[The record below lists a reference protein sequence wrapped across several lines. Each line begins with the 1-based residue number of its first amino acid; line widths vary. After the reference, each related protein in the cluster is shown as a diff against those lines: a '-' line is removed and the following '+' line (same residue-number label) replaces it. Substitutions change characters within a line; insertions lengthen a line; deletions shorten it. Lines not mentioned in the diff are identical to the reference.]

1 MRRLTQPEAIVQLE
15 WLADQPEDERMTGYS
30 PAGWKAE
37 TWVLHSMYE
46 NPDLHGLGTH
56 DDVRRRALEGGE
68 ATPDIVGGINLD
80 DVTTS
85 TGTPLG
91 FSTKPGPPWQRLTWS
106 SYLSRFPEFGP
117 NRTYPPCFQ
126 WFPAGSWPAA
136 IEPPPE
142 GSLDEDALHALIEV
156 LADAPSLSPEPWCFA
171 FYAALPARDFDDRT
185 SGRPGSTRFLLCSAC
200 TAAATSSLQRIFGPR
215 IGRGSSGRTTTFRRR
230 GSAAVENSLSRSNS
244 TRRSSRQPGPSG
256 TLTLGFNRY
265 RDSECG

>member
-1 MRRLTQPEAIVQLE
+1 MRRLTQPEAAVQLE
-15 WLADQPEDERMTGYS
+15 WLADQPEDERTTGYS

-56 DDVRRRALEGGE
+56 DDVRRRALEDGE
-68 ATPDIVGGINLD
+68 AAPDIVGGINLD

-126 WFPAGSWPAA
+126 WFPAGSWSAA
-136 IEPPPE
+136 IEPPSE

-156 LADAPSLSPEPWCFA
+156 LAEAPSITPEPWCFA
-171 FYAALPARDFDDRT
+171 FYAALPASDFDDLHIWQVRINEIPSLLNVYGGDYEFT
-185 SGRPGSTRFLLCSAC
+185 PTNLWSPDRSWFISTDYDLQATRISARRELVEQVEQHP
-200 TAAATSSLQRIFGPR
+200 TLES
-215 IGRGSSGRTTTFRRR
+215 TTW
-230 GSAAVENSLSRSNS
+230 
-244 TRRSSRQPGPSG
+244 P
-256 TLTLGFNRY
+256 
-265 RDSECG
+265 